1 MAHCNQKKNINMLA
15 FSLRTRNRQVEL
27 VEDYINIT
35 YGILK
40 QVLNDEDISV
50 MQMIPNVWLLYSEK
64 VKMILPTSSKNQI
77 MFEKISHT

>member
-27 VEDYINIT
+27 VEDFINIT
-35 YGILK
+35 YGVLK
-40 QVLNDEDISV
+40 QVLNDGDISL
-50 MQMIPNVWLLYSEK
+50 MQMIPNFGYSTQKK

-77 MFEKISHT
+77 MFQKISHM